1 MSNDTSTET
10 AEPKNAAAYLL
21 GFVNI
26 ALFFVLVYLFLRA
39 FDIWAYVDTMFI
51 TPFGIF
57 QSIFD
62 FCSKL
67 FIVWAFFYALYVLGS
82 MFFSVLEKDKDYDWV
97 KVIRTHIANRFPLLL
112 FEIFLIVYA
121 IWIALGV
128 VRFFNRISLDNDS
141 IGSIFIFPIPA
152 ILAFSCM
159 IATLTILTSMFSSWL
174 LYPQPQTD
182 PSKRFDNSN
191 SAISR
196 FLSSVKLSFIVEIW
210 RQVAYFMFCITIPLT
225 VIGLYLLHTQPW
237 SNICFC
243 TIESLPILYYI
254 LILQIAYIVFNVV
267 MRRLYARIGN
277 LIAAR
282 ER

>member
-1 MSNDTSTET
+1 MNNETPTET

-97 KVIRTHIANRFPLLL
+97 KAIRTRIANRFPLLL
-112 FEIFLIVYA
+112 LEIFLIVYA

-128 VRFFNRISLDNDS
+128 VRYFNRISLDNDS
-141 IGSIFIFPIPA
+141 IGGIFIFPIPA

-159 IATLTILTSMFSSWL
+159 IATLTILTSMFSSWFRSL
-174 LYPQPQTD
+174 FYPSPQTD
-182 PSKRFDNSN
+182 PSKCTDNSN

-196 FLSSVKLSFIVEIW
+196 FLSSVKLSFIAEIW
-210 RQVAYFMFCITIPLT
+210 RQIAYFMFCITIPLT

-237 SNICFC
+237 SKICFC

-254 LILQIAYIVFNVV
+254 LILQIAYIVFNLV
-267 MRRLYARIGN
+267 MRRIYAWILKLN
-277 LIAAR
+277 Y
-282 ER
+282 

>member
-1 MSNDTSTET
+1 
-10 AEPKNAAAYLL
+10 
-21 GFVNI
+21 
-26 ALFFVLVYLFLRA
+26 
-39 FDIWAYVDTMFI
+39 
-51 TPFGIF
+51 
-57 QSIFD
+57 
-62 FCSKL
+62 
-67 FIVWAFFYALYVLGS
+67 

-97 KVIRTHIANRFPLLL
+97 KAIRTRIANRFPLLL

-128 VRFFNRISLDNDS
+128 IRYFNSISLDNDS

-159 IATLTILTSMFSSWL
+159 IATLTILTTMFSSWL

-196 FLSSVKLSFIVEIW
+196 FLSSVKLSFIAEIW

-237 SNICFC
+237 SYICFC

-254 LILQIAYIVFNVV
+254 LILQIAYIVFNLV
-267 MRRLYARIGN
+267 MRRIYARIGKLN
-277 LIAAR
+277 RWRGSNSGGLRTPAR
-282 ER
+282 QPLTPNSPRPLCYFQKFALQYIIYKLTDGVSVDIEH